1 MNEEKPQQNI
11 QEIRQ
16 MADNAINQIT
26 QTTFS
31 LSAFVILK
39 DKIGEYIENLI
50 NESVKISRR
59 HQSDTVS
66 SAYVH
71 RAAEYLVAL
80 TSRKFFR
87 HIGTIGGIIA
97 GASSS
102 NILSMVGS
110 NSFTSLGVLVSVV
123 FLVAGVFMITLH
135 IGKE

>member
-1 MNEEKPQQNI
+1 MNEERPQQNI

-16 MADNAINQIT
+16 IADNAINQIG

-31 LSAFVILK
+31 PSAFVILK

-59 HQSDTVS
+59 HRADTVS
-66 SAYVH
+66 SAYVQ
-71 RAAEYLVAL
+71 RAAEYLVAI
-80 TSRKFFR
+80 TSRRFFR
-87 HIGTIGGIIA
+87 HLGTIGGIIA

-123 FLVAGVFMITLH
+123 FLVAGASMITLH
-135 IGKE
+135 IGKD

>member
-1 MNEEKPQQNI
+1 MNEETPQQNI

-16 MADNAINQIT
+16 MADNAINQID

-31 LSAFVILK
+31 PSAFVILK

-50 NESVKISRR
+50 NESIKTSRR
-59 HQSDTVS
+59 HQADTVS
-66 SAYVH
+66 SKHVEH
-71 RAAEYLVAL
+71 AAEYLVAL

-87 HIGTIGGIIA
+87 HIGTIGGIVA

>member
-1 MNEEKPQQNI
+1 
-11 QEIRQ
+11 
-16 MADNAINQIT
+16 
-26 QTTFS
+26 
-31 LSAFVILK
+31 
-39 DKIGEYIENLI
+39 
-50 NESVKISRR
+50 
-59 HQSDTVS
+59 
-66 SAYVH
+66 
-71 RAAEYLVAL
+71 LVAL

-110 NSFTSLGVLVSVV
+110 DSFTSLGVLVSVV